1 MKYEESPI
9 LELKE
14 QINTDFKKEIIA
26 FANTDGGEIYVGVA
40 RDGSITGV
48 ENAEAEMEK
57 IGNMI
62 RDGIKPDLTAY
73 TSIERI
79 EEAGKALIRVSISRG
94 LKRPYHLTDKGLKP
108 AGVFVRHGVSSVPAA
123 DEAIRQMLKESDG
136 TAFDKARSIN
146 QELTFSYAEKIFQ
159 ERLVAFDEAH
169 KRTLGLLD
177 VDGYYT
183 NAALLLSDQCGHIIR
198 CAVYEGTGKSKF
210 KTRKEFSGSILKQ
223 LDDTFSFLSLN
234 NNLRSTFDG
243 LRRIDYADYPEE
255 ALREALLN
263 AVVHR
268 DYDYSGS
275 IIINIYDDRM
285 EFISLGG
292 LVKGLTLE
300 DIRGG
305 VSQPRNTVIA
315 NVFYRL
321 ELIESYGTGIQ
332 RMLESYAGNGF
343 EPKFAPAPASFVVM
357 LPNRNTEKSQADD
370 LDLSREEKVLRL
382 LTERG
387 QISRKDVEQLLGCS
401 SFPANQVLKL
411 LLEQR
416 RIVKTG
422 AARGTRYIL
431 NTRD

>member
-1 MKYEESPI
+1 MKYVESPQ

-14 QINTDFKKEIIA
+14 QINGEFKKEIIA
-26 FANTDGGEIYVGVA
+26 FANTDGGEIYVGIA
-40 RDGSITGV
+40 RDGSITGITDP
-48 ENAEAEMEK
+48 ESEMEK

-73 TSIERI
+73 TSIERV
-79 EEAGKALIRVSISRG
+79 EDDGKALIRVSVSRG

-108 AGVFVRHGVSSVPAA
+108 AGVFVRHGVSSVPAT
-123 DEAIRQMLKESDG
+123 DEAIRQMLRESDG
-136 TAFDKARSIN
+136 TTFDKMRSIN
-146 QELTFSYAEKIFQ
+146 QELTFEYAEKTFQ
-159 ERLVAFDEAH
+159 TSQVAFDAAH
-169 KRTLGLLD
+169 KRTLGLID

-198 CAVYEGTGKSKF
+198 CAVYEGTGKNKF

-223 LDDTFSFLSLN
+223 MDDAYSFLLLN
-234 NNLRSTFDG
+234 NNLRATFDG
-243 LRRIDYADYPEE
+243 LRRIDHADYPEE
-255 ALREALLN
+255 AMREALVN

-292 LVKGLTLE
+292 LVKGLTLA

-305 VSQPRNTVIA
+305 VSQPRNAVIA

-332 RMLESYAGNGF
+332 KIMESYAGCGI
-343 EPKFAPAPASFVVM
+343 EPMFAPAPASFVVT
-357 LPNRNTEKSQADD
+357 LPNRNTAETTASDPG
-370 LDLSREEKVLRL
+370 LSREENILRL
-382 LTERG
+382 MAKQGAVT
-387 QISRKDVEQLLGCS
+387 RKDVEQLLGCS
-401 SFPANQVLKL
+401 SFPANKALAALV
-411 LLEQR
+411 EQGK
-416 RIVKTG
+416 IMKTG
-422 AARGTRYIL
+422 AARGTKYVL
-431 NTRD
+431 K

>member
-1 MKYEESPI
+1 MKYVESPQ

-14 QINTDFKKEIIA
+14 QINAEFKKEIIA
-26 FANTDGGEIYVGVA
+26 FANTDGGEIYVGIA
-40 RDGSITGV
+40 RDGSITGIADP
-48 ENAEAEMEK
+48 ESEMEK

-73 TSIERI
+73 TSIERV
-79 EEAGKALIRVSISRG
+79 EDDGKNLIRVSVTRG

-108 AGVFVRHGVSSVPAA
+108 AGVFVRHGVSSVPAT
-123 DEAIRQMLKESDG
+123 DEAIRQMLRESDG
-136 TAFDKARSIN
+136 TTFDKMRSVN
-146 QELTFSYAEKIFQ
+146 QELTFEYAEKTFQ
-159 ERLVAFDEAH
+159 ASQIAFDALH
-169 KRTLGLLD
+169 KRTLGLID

-198 CAVYEGTGKSKF
+198 CAVYEGTGKNKF

-223 LDDTFSFLSLN
+223 MDDAYSFLSLN
-234 NNLRSTFDG
+234 NNLRATFDG
-243 LRRIDYADYPEE
+243 LRRIDHADYPEE
-255 ALREALLN
+255 AMREALVN

-292 LVKGLTLE
+292 LVKGLTLA

-305 VSQPRNTVIA
+305 VSQPRNAVIA

-332 RMLESYAGNGF
+332 KILESYAGCGI
-343 EPKFAPAPASFVVM
+343 EPKFAPAPASFVVT
-357 LPNRNTEKSQADD
+357 LPNRNTAETAASDPG
-370 LDLSREEKVLRL
+370 LSREENILRL
-382 LTERG
+382 MAKQGAVT
-387 QISRKDVEQLLGCS
+387 RKDVEQLLGCS
-401 SFPANQVLKL
+401 SFPANKALAALV
-411 LLEQR
+411 EQGK
-416 RIVKTG
+416 IVKTG
-422 AARGTRYIL
+422 AARGTKYVL
-431 NTRD
+431 K

>member
-1 MKYEESPI
+1 MKYVESPQ

-14 QINTDFKKEIIA
+14 QINGEFKKEIIA
-26 FANTDGGEIYVGVA
+26 FANTDGGEIYVGIA
-40 RDGSITGV
+40 RDGSITGITDP
-48 ENAEAEMEK
+48 ESEMEK

-73 TSIERI
+73 TSIERV
-79 EEAGKALIRVSISRG
+79 EDDGKALIRVSVSRG

-108 AGVFVRHGVSSVPAA
+108 AGVFVRHGVSSVPAT
-123 DEAIRQMLKESDG
+123 DEAIRQMLRESDG
-136 TAFDKARSIN
+136 TTFDKMRSIN
-146 QELTFSYAEKIFQ
+146 QEFTFEYAEKTFQ
-159 ERLVAFDEAH
+159 TSQVAFDAAH
-169 KRTLGLLD
+169 KRTLGLID

-198 CAVYEGTGKSKF
+198 CAVYEGTGKNKF

-223 LDDTFSFLSLN
+223 MDDAYSFLSLN
-234 NNLRSTFDG
+234 NNLRATFDG
-243 LRRIDYADYPEE
+243 LRRIDHADYPEE
-255 ALREALLN
+255 AMREALVN

-292 LVKGLTLE
+292 LVKGLTLA

-305 VSQPRNTVIA
+305 VSQPRNAVIA

-332 RMLESYAGNGF
+332 KIMESYAGCGI
-343 EPKFAPAPASFVVM
+343 EPMFAPAPASFVVT
-357 LPNRNTEKSQADD
+357 LPNRNTAETTASDPG
-370 LDLSREEKVLRL
+370 LSREENILRL
-382 LTERG
+382 MAKQGAVT
-387 QISRKDVEQLLGCS
+387 RKDVEQLLGCS
-401 SFPANQVLKL
+401 SFPANKALAALV
-411 LLEQR
+411 EQGK
-416 RIVKTG
+416 IMKTG
-422 AARGTRYIL
+422 AARGTKYVL
-431 NTRD
+431 K

>member
-1 MKYEESPI
+1 MKYVESPQ

-14 QINTDFKKEIIA
+14 QINGEFKKEIIA
-26 FANTDGGEIYVGVA
+26 FANTDGGEIYVGIA
-40 RDGSITGV
+40 RDGSITGITDP
-48 ENAEAEMEK
+48 ESEMEK

-73 TSIERI
+73 TSIERV
-79 EEAGKALIRVSISRG
+79 EDDGKALIRVSVSRG

-108 AGVFVRHGVSSVPAA
+108 AGVVRHGVSSVPAT
-123 DEAIRQMLKESDG
+123 DEAIRQMLRESDG
-136 TAFDKARSIN
+136 TTFDKMRSIN
-146 QELTFSYAEKIFQ
+146 QELTFEYAEKTFQ
-159 ERLVAFDEAH
+159 TSQVAFDAAH
-169 KRTLGLLD
+169 KRTLGLID

-198 CAVYEGTGKSKF
+198 CAVYEGTGKNKF

-223 LDDTFSFLSLN
+223 MDDAYSFLSLN
-234 NNLRSTFDG
+234 NNLRATFDG
-243 LRRIDYADYPEE
+243 LRRIDHADYPEE
-255 ALREALLN
+255 AMREALVN

-292 LVKGLTLE
+292 LVKGLTLA

-305 VSQPRNTVIA
+305 VSQPRNAVIA

-332 RMLESYAGNGF
+332 KIMESYAGCGI
-343 EPKFAPAPASFVVM
+343 EPMFAPAPASFVVT
-357 LPNRNTEKSQADD
+357 LPNRNTAETTASDPG
-370 LDLSREEKVLRL
+370 LSREENILRL
-382 LTERG
+382 MAKQGAVT
-387 QISRKDVEQLLGCS
+387 RKDVEQLLGCS
-401 SFPANQVLKL
+401 SFPANKALAALV
-411 LLEQR
+411 EQGK
-416 RIVKTG
+416 IMKTG
-422 AARGTRYIL
+422 AARGTKYVL
-431 NTRD
+431 K

>member
-1 MKYEESPI
+1 MKYVESPQ

-14 QINTDFKKEIIA
+14 QINAEFKKEIIA
-26 FANTDGGEIYVGVA
+26 FANTDGGEIYVGIA
-40 RDGSITGV
+40 RDGSITGIADP
-48 ENAEAEMEK
+48 ESEMEK

-73 TSIERI
+73 TSIERV
-79 EEAGKALIRVSISRG
+79 EDDGKNLIRVSVTRG

-108 AGVFVRHGVSSVPAA
+108 TGVFVRHGVSSVPAT
-123 DEAIRQMLKESDG
+123 DEAIRQMLRESDG
-136 TAFDKARSIN
+136 TTFDKMRSVN
-146 QELTFSYAEKIFQ
+146 QELTFEYAEKTFQ
-159 ERLVAFDEAH
+159 ASQIAFDAVH
-169 KRTLGLLD
+169 KRTLGLID

-198 CAVYEGTGKSKF
+198 CAVYEGTGKNKF

-223 LDDTFSFLSLN
+223 MDDAYSFLSLN
-234 NNLRSTFDG
+234 NNLRATFDG
-243 LRRIDYADYPEE
+243 LRRIDHADYPEE
-255 ALREALLN
+255 AMREALVN

-292 LVKGLTLE
+292 LVKGLTLA

-305 VSQPRNTVIA
+305 VSQSRNAVIA

-332 RMLESYAGNGF
+332 KILESYAGCGI
-343 EPKFAPAPASFVVM
+343 EPKFAPAPASFVVT
-357 LPNRNTEKSQADD
+357 LPNRNTAETTASDPG
-370 LDLSREEKVLRL
+370 LSREENILRL
-382 LTERG
+382 MAKQGAVT
-387 QISRKDVEQLLGCS
+387 RKDVEQLLGCS
-401 SFPANQVLKL
+401 SFPANKALAALV
-411 LLEQR
+411 EQGK
-416 RIVKTG
+416 IVKTG
-422 AARGTRYIL
+422 AARGTKYVL
-431 NTRD
+431 K

>member
-1 MKYEESPI
+1 MKYVESPQ

-14 QINTDFKKEIIA
+14 QINAEFKKEIIA
-26 FANTDGGEIYVGVA
+26 FANTDGGEIYVGIA
-40 RDGSITGV
+40 RDGSITGIADP
-48 ENAEAEMEK
+48 ESEMEK

-73 TSIERI
+73 TSIERV
-79 EEAGKALIRVSISRG
+79 EDDGKNLIRVSVSRG

-108 AGVFVRHGVSSVPAA
+108 TGVFVRHGVSSVPAT
-123 DEAIRQMLKESDG
+123 DEAIRQMLRESDG
-136 TAFDKARSIN
+136 TTFDKMRSIN
-146 QELTFSYAEKIFQ
+146 QELTFDYAEKTFQ
-159 ERLVAFDEAH
+159 TSQVAFDAVH
-169 KRTLGLLD
+169 KRTLGLID

-198 CAVYEGTGKSKF
+198 CAVYEGTGKNKF

-223 LDDTFSFLSLN
+223 MDDAYSFLSLN
-234 NNLRSTFDG
+234 NNLRATFDG
-243 LRRIDYADYPEE
+243 LRRIDHADYPEE
-255 ALREALLN
+255 AMREALVN

-292 LVKGLTLE
+292 LVKGLTLA

-305 VSQPRNTVIA
+305 VSQPRNAVIA

-332 RMLESYAGNGF
+332 KIMESYAGCGI
-343 EPKFAPAPASFVVM
+343 EPKFAPAPASFVVT
-357 LPNRNTEKSQADD
+357 LPNRNTAETTASDPG
-370 LDLSREEKVLRL
+370 LSREENILRL
-382 LTERG
+382 MAKQGAVT
-387 QISRKDVEQLLGCS
+387 RKDVEQLLGCS
-401 SFPANQVLKL
+401 SFPANKALAALV
-411 LLEQR
+411 EQGK
-416 RIVKTG
+416 IVKTG
-422 AARGTRYIL
+422 AARGTKYVL
-431 NTRD
+431 K

>member
-1 MKYEESPI
+1 MKYVESPQ

-14 QINTDFKKEIIA
+14 QINAEFKKEIIA
-26 FANTDGGEIYVGVA
+26 FANTDGGEIYVGIA
-40 RDGSITGV
+40 RDGSITGIADP
-48 ENAEAEMEK
+48 ESEMEK

-73 TSIERI
+73 TSIERV
-79 EEAGKALIRVSISRG
+79 EDDGKNLIRVSVTRG

-108 AGVFVRHGVSSVPAA
+108 TGVFVRHGVSSVPAT
-123 DEAIRQMLKESDG
+123 DEAIRQMLRESDG
-136 TAFDKARSIN
+136 TTFDKMRSIN
-146 QELTFSYAEKIFQ
+146 QELTFDYAEKTFQ
-159 ERLVAFDEAH
+159 TSQVAFDAVH
-169 KRTLGLLD
+169 KRTLGLID

-198 CAVYEGTGKSKF
+198 CAVYEGTGKNKF

-223 LDDTFSFLSLN
+223 MDDAYSFLSLN
-234 NNLRSTFDG
+234 NNLRATFDG
-243 LRRIDYADYPEE
+243 LRRIDHADYPEE
-255 ALREALLN
+255 AMREALVN

-292 LVKGLTLE
+292 LVKGLTLA

-305 VSQPRNTVIA
+305 VSQPRNAVIA

-332 RMLESYAGNGF
+332 KILESYAGCGI
-343 EPKFAPAPASFVVM
+343 EPKFAPAPASFVVT
-357 LPNRNTEKSQADD
+357 LPNRNTAETTASDPG
-370 LDLSREEKVLRL
+370 LSREENILRL
-382 LTERG
+382 MAKQGAVT
-387 QISRKDVEQLLGCS
+387 RKDVEQLLGCS
-401 SFPANQVLKL
+401 SFPANKALAALV
-411 LLEQR
+411 EQGK
-416 RIVKTG
+416 IMKTG
-422 AARGTRYIL
+422 AARGTKYVL
-431 NTRD
+431 K

>member
-1 MKYEESPI
+1 MKYVESPQ

-14 QINTDFKKEIIA
+14 QINTEFKKEIIA
-26 FANTDGGEIYVGVA
+26 FANTDGGEIYVGIA
-40 RDGSITGV
+40 RDGSITGIADP
-48 ENAEAEMEK
+48 ESEMEK

-73 TSIERI
+73 TSIERV
-79 EEAGKALIRVSISRG
+79 EDDGKNLIRVSVTRG

-108 AGVFVRHGVSSVPAA
+108 TGVFVRHGVSSVPAT
-123 DEAIRQMLKESDG
+123 DEAIRQMLRESDG
-136 TAFDKARSIN
+136 TTFDKMRSVN
-146 QELTFSYAEKIFQ
+146 QELTFEYAEKTFQ
-159 ERLVAFDEAH
+159 TSQIAFDAVH
-169 KRTLGLLD
+169 KRTLGLID

-198 CAVYEGTGKSKF
+198 CAVYEGTGKNKF

-223 LDDTFSFLSLN
+223 MDDAYSFLSLN
-234 NNLRSTFDG
+234 NNLRATFDG
-243 LRRIDYADYPEE
+243 LRRIDHADYPEE
-255 ALREALLN
+255 AMREALVN

-292 LVKGLTLE
+292 LVKGLTLA

-305 VSQPRNTVIA
+305 VSQPRNAVIA

-332 RMLESYAGNGF
+332 KILESYAGCGI
-343 EPKFAPAPASFVVM
+343 EPKFAPAPASFVVT
-357 LPNRNTEKSQADD
+357 LPNRNTAETTASDPG
-370 LDLSREEKVLRL
+370 LSREENILRL
-382 LTERG
+382 MAKQGAVT
-387 QISRKDVEQLLGCS
+387 RKDVEQLLGCS
-401 SFPANQVLKL
+401 SFPANKALAALV
-411 LLEQR
+411 EQGK
-416 RIVKTG
+416 IVKTG
-422 AARGTRYIL
+422 AARGTKYVL
-431 NTRD
+431 K

>member
-1 MKYEESPI
+1 MKYVESPQ

-14 QINTDFKKEIIA
+14 QINAEFKKEIIA
-26 FANTDGGEIYVGVA
+26 FANTDGGEIYVGIA
-40 RDGSITGV
+40 RDGSITGIADP
-48 ENAEAEMEK
+48 ESEMEK

-73 TSIERI
+73 TSIERV
-79 EEAGKALIRVSISRG
+79 EDDGKNLIRVSVTRG

-108 AGVFVRHGVSSVPAA
+108 TGVFVRHGVSSVPAT
-123 DEAIRQMLKESDG
+123 DEAIRQMLRESDG
-136 TAFDKARSIN
+136 TTFDKMRSVN
-146 QELTFSYAEKIFQ
+146 QELTFEYAEKTFQ
-159 ERLVAFDEAH
+159 ASQIAFDAVH
-169 KRTLGLLD
+169 KRTLGLID

-198 CAVYEGTGKSKF
+198 CAVYEGTGKNQF

-223 LDDTFSFLSLN
+223 MDDTYSFLSLN
-234 NNLRSTFDG
+234 NNLRATFDG
-243 LRRIDYADYPEE
+243 LRRIDHADYPEE
-255 ALREALLN
+255 AMREALVN

-292 LVKGLTLE
+292 LVKGLTLA

-305 VSQPRNTVIA
+305 VSQPRNAVIA

-332 RMLESYAGNGF
+332 KILESYAGCGI
-343 EPKFAPAPASFVVM
+343 EPKFAPAPASFVVT
-357 LPNRNTEKSQADD
+357 LPNRNTAETAASDPG
-370 LDLSREEKVLRL
+370 LSREENILRL
-382 LTERG
+382 MAKQGAVT
-387 QISRKDVEQLLGCS
+387 RKDVEQLLGCS
-401 SFPANQVLKL
+401 SFPANKALAALV
-411 LLEQR
+411 EQGK
-416 RIVKTG
+416 IVKTG
-422 AARGTRYIL
+422 AARGTKYVL
-431 NTRD
+431 K

>member
-1 MKYEESPI
+1 MKYVESPQ

-14 QINTDFKKEIIA
+14 QINGSFKKEIIA
-26 FANTDGGEIYVGVA
+26 FANTDGGEIYVGIA
-40 RDGSITGV
+40 RDGSITGIADP
-48 ENAEAEMEK
+48 ESEMEK

-73 TSIERI
+73 TSIERV
-79 EEAGKALIRVSISRG
+79 EDDGKNLIRVSVSRG

-108 AGVFVRHGVSSVPAA
+108 TGVFVRHGVSSVPAT
-123 DEAIRQMLKESDG
+123 DEAIRQMLRESDG
-136 TAFDKARSIN
+136 TTFDKMRSIN
-146 QELTFSYAEKIFQ
+146 QELTFDYAEKTFQ
-159 ERLVAFDEAH
+159 TSQVAFDAVH
-169 KRTLGLLD
+169 KRTLGLID

-198 CAVYEGTGKSKF
+198 CAVYEGTGKNKF

-223 LDDTFSFLSLN
+223 MDDAYSFLSLN
-234 NNLRSTFDG
+234 NNLRATFDG
-243 LRRIDYADYPEE
+243 LRRIDHADYPEE
-255 ALREALLN
+255 AMREALVN

-292 LVKGLTLE
+292 LVKGLTLA

-305 VSQPRNTVIA
+305 VSQPRNAVIA

-332 RMLESYAGNGF
+332 KIMESYAGCGI
-343 EPKFAPAPASFVVM
+343 EPKFAPAPASFVVT
-357 LPNRNTEKSQADD
+357 LPNRNTAETAASDPG
-370 LDLSREEKVLRL
+370 LSREENILRL
-382 LTERG
+382 MAKQGAVT
-387 QISRKDVEQLLGCS
+387 RKDVEQLLGCS
-401 SFPANQVLKL
+401 SFPANKALAALV
-411 LLEQR
+411 EQGK
-416 RIVKTG
+416 IVKTG
-422 AARGTRYIL
+422 AARGTKYVL
-431 NTRD
+431 K